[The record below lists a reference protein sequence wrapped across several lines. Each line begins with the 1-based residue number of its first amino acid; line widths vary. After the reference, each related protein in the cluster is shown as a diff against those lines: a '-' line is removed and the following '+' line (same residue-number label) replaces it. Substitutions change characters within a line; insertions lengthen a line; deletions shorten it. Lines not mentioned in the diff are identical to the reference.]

1 MKGIFQPKTQ
11 QTTTERFF
19 NSKQQTA
26 NMTTNTKICGFCK
39 NSGETES
46 AYTGHTKWNCQKLA
60 NIECRHC
67 CGKGHT
73 VSQCDNSGK
82 KYTPHAPKKPA
93 MADGEWK
100 EVTAGAKKAAAL
112 VFHVANNGVVVADER
127 PATPPPAPKVD
138 DETLFP
144 SLTDEAPK
152 PTAAKALNFGA
163 LKFEKPVAVAVAVV
177 KPKTQSAEPTTHTVI
192 VTSTVADADFPE
204 LPKTAEPKTQTPPRR
219 SPPTRSPPTLPTIN
233 ESDVANMTQDEVV
246 DTINSNITATEVAER
261 TAQQLTGVIATL
273 STSLNIIN
281 GRYDAK
287 CKEYDA
293 LLMAYNAL
301 VSVQETTSK
310 WGERGETSWADE
322 PM

>member
-1 MKGIFQPKTQ
+1 
-11 QTTTERFF
+11 
-19 NSKQQTA
+19 
-26 NMTTNTKICGFCK
+26 MTTNTKMCFFCK

-46 AYTGHTKWNCQKLA
+46 AYTGHTKHNCQKLA
-60 NIECRHC
+60 NIECLSC
-67 CGKGHT
+67 GGKGHT
-73 VSQCDNSGK
+73 ERYCDNSGK
-82 KYTPHAPKKPA
+82 KYTPHAPKKPSV
-93 MADGEWK
+93 ADGEWQ
-100 EVTAGAKKAAAL
+100 EVTKKAAL

-127 PATPPPAPKVD
+127 PVTPPPAPKVD

-144 SLTDEAPK
+144 SLTVDAPK

-163 LKFEKPVAVAVAVV
+163 LKFENMVVVCRNGLREFAPAVV
-177 KPKTQSAEPTTHTVI
+177 KPKTQSAEPTPVI

-204 LPKTAEPKTQTPPRR
+204 LPKTQTAEPKTQSPARR

-246 DTINSNITATEVAER
+246 DTINSNITATEMAER

-273 STSLNIIN
+273 STSLQLVNS
-281 GRYDAK
+281 RYDAK

-293 LLMAYNAL
+293 LFMAYNAL
-301 VSVQETTSK
+301 ATTSQ
-310 WGERGETSWADE
+310 WGERATSWADE

>member
-1 MKGIFQPKTQ
+1 
-11 QTTTERFF
+11 
-19 NSKQQTA
+19 
-26 NMTTNTKICGFCK
+26 
-39 NSGETES
+39 
-46 AYTGHTKWNCQKLA
+46 
-60 NIECRHC
+60 
-67 CGKGHT
+67 
-73 VSQCDNSGK
+73 
-82 KYTPHAPKKPA
+82 

-144 SLTDEAPK
+144 SLTVDAPK
-152 PTAAKALNFGA
+152 PTAAKSLNFGA
-163 LKFEKPVAVAVAVV
+163 LKFETPKVQAVV
-177 KPKTQSAEPTTHTVI
+177 KPKTQSAEPV

-204 LPKTAEPKTQTPPRR
+204 LPKTPARR

-246 DTINSNITATEVAER
+246 DTINSNITATEMAER
-261 TAQQLTGVIATL
+261 TAQQLTSVVATL
-273 STSLNIIN
+273 STSLQLVNSL
-281 GRYDAK
+281 YDAK

-293 LLMAYNAL
+293 LLQAYNAL
-301 VSVQETTSK
+301 ATTSQ
-310 WGERGETSWADE
+310 WGERGATSWADE

>member
-1 MKGIFQPKTQ
+1 
-11 QTTTERFF
+11 
-19 NSKQQTA
+19 
-26 NMTTNTKICGFCK
+26 MTTNNQICFFCK

-46 AYTGHTKWNCQKLA
+46 AYTGHTKHNCQKLA
-60 NIECRHC
+60 NIECLGC
-67 CGKGHT
+67 GGKGHT
-73 VSQCDNSGK
+73 ESYCDNSGK
-82 KYTPHAPKKPA
+82 KYTPHAPKKPSV
-93 MADGEWK
+93 ADGEWQ
-100 EVTAGAKKAAAL
+100 EVTKKAAL

-144 SLTDEAPK
+144 SLTVDAPK

-163 LKFEKPVAVAVAVV
+163 LKFENMVVVCRNGLREFAPAVAVV
-177 KPKTQSAEPTTHTVI
+177 KPKTPSPVI

-204 LPKTAEPKTQTPPRR
+204 LPKTQTAEPKTQTPARR

-246 DTINSNITATEVAER
+246 DTINSNITATDVAEK
-261 TAQQLTGVIATL
+261 TAQHLTSVIRTL
-273 STSLNIIN
+273 STSLQLVNS
-281 GRYDAK
+281 RYDAK
-287 CKEYDA
+287 CKEHDA

-301 VSVQETTSK
+301 VSVQATTSQ
-310 WGERGETSWADE
+310 WGERGATSWADE

>member
-1 MKGIFQPKTQ
+1 
-11 QTTTERFF
+11 
-19 NSKQQTA
+19 
-26 NMTTNTKICGFCK
+26 MTTNTKMCFFCK

-46 AYTGHTKWNCQKLA
+46 AYTSHTKHNCQKLA
-60 NIECRHC
+60 NIECLGC
-67 CGKGHT
+67 GGKGHT
-73 VSQCDNSGK
+73 ERYCDGSGK

-112 VFHVANNGVVVADER
+112 VFHVGGTVVAQER
-127 PATPPPAPKVD
+127 PVTPPQVD

-163 LKFEKPVAVAVAVV
+163 LKFEKPVAVADAVV
-177 KPKTQSAEPTTHTVI
+177 KPKTQSAEPKTQSATV

-204 LPKTAEPKTQTPPRR
+204 LPKTPARR

-261 TAQQLTGVIATL
+261 TAQQLTSVICTL

-301 VSVQETTSK
+301 ATTSQ
-310 WGERGETSWADE
+310 WGERGATSWADE

>member
-1 MKGIFQPKTQ
+1 M
-11 QTTTERFF
+11 
-19 NSKQQTA
+19 
-26 NMTTNTKICGFCK
+26 

-60 NIECRHC
+60 NTECLGC
-67 CGKGHT
+67 GGKGHT
-73 VSQCDNSGK
+73 VSKCDNSGK
-82 KYTPHAPKKPA
+82 KYTPHAPKKPSP
-93 MADGEWK
+93 ADGEWQ
-100 EVTAGAKKAAAL
+100 EVTKKAAL
-112 VFHVANNGVVVADER
+112 VFHVSNNGVVVADER

-144 SLTDEAPK
+144 SLTVDAPK

-163 LKFEKPVAVAVAVV
+163 LKFENMVVVCRNGLREFAPAVAVV
-177 KPKTQSAEPTTHTVI
+177 KPAATV

-204 LPKTAEPKTQTPPRR
+204 LPKTQTAEPKTQTPARR

-246 DTINSNITATEVAER
+246 DTINSNITATEVAEK
-261 TAQQLTGVIATL
+261 TAQHLTSVIRTL
-273 STSLNIIN
+273 STSLQLVNS
-281 GRYDAK
+281 RYDAK

-293 LLMAYNAL
+293 LFMAYNAL
-301 VSVQETTSK
+301 VSVQATTSQ
-310 WGERGETSWADE
+310 WGERGATSWADE

>member
-1 MKGIFQPKTQ
+1 
-11 QTTTERFF
+11 
-19 NSKQQTA
+19 
-26 NMTTNTKICGFCK
+26 MTTNNKMCFFCK

-46 AYTGHTKWNCQKLA
+46 AYTSHTKHNCQKLA
-60 NIECRHC
+60 NIECLSC
-67 CGKGHT
+67 GGKGHT
-73 VSQCDNSGK
+73 ERYCDGSGK
-82 KYTPHAPKKPA
+82 KYTPHAPKKPSV
-93 MADGEWK
+93 ADGEWQ
-100 EVTAGAKKAAAL
+100 EVTKKAAL

-144 SLTDEAPK
+144 SLTVDAPK
-152 PTAAKALNFGA
+152 PTAAKSLNFGA
-163 LKFEKPVAVAVAVV
+163 LKFEKPTAAVV
-177 KPKTQSAEPTTHTVI
+177 KPTAAVVKPVI

-204 LPKTAEPKTQTPPRR
+204 LPKTTEPPRR

-246 DTINSNITATEVAER
+246 DTINSNITATDVAEK
-261 TAQQLTGVIATL
+261 TAQHLTSVIRTL
-273 STSLNIIN
+273 STSLQLVNS
-281 GRYDAK
+281 RYDAK

-310 WGERGETSWADE
+310 WGERGATSWADE